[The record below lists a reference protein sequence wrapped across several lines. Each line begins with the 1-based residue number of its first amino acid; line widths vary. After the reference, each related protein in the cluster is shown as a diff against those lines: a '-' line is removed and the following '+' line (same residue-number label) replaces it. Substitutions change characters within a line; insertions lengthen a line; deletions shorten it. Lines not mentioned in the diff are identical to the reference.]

1 MHVNPRNPLS
11 DLRGASRLAIDAI
24 IGTTELVETVHRTIT
39 TVGGLLG
46 DADRQHTKGVTGMVY
61 WNIRTVTGWVGGSID
76 VLLGQLVPLLGGKD
90 SSSERETVQSIL
102 NGIVGDHL
110 VDTANPLAIRMQLRR
125 QGKSLARDDRTL
137 REAIQQSGGK
147 VMLLVHGWC
156 ANDLQW
162 DRSGHD
168 HGAALASDL
177 GCVPLYLHYNSGLH
191 ISENGSELSE
201 LLETFVGEW
210 PELKEL
216 TIIAYSMGGLI
227 SRSACHYG
235 EVAGHSWLH
244 PLRSLVC
251 IGTPHHGAPLER
263 YGNWIDNVLE
273 ITPYSAPFSRL
284 GKIRSA
290 GITDMR
296 YGNLLHD
303 DWNGWDRFALSG
315 DRRRAAPLPNG
326 VQCYAIAATTGRK
339 SSRFRHN
346 VIGDGLVPL
355 DSALGRH
362 KKPDLNLLFPDSH
375 QWIGRNMNH
384 MDLITKPEVYDVIR
398 RWLGSG

>member
-1 MHVNPRNPLS
+1 MHANRRNVFS
-11 DLRGASRLAIDAI
+11 DLRGASRLTIDAI
-24 IGTTELVETVHRTIT
+24 IGTTDLVEAVHRTIAT
-39 TVGGLLG
+39 FGGLLG
-46 DADRQHTKGVTGMVY
+46 DADRQRMKGITGMVY
-61 WNIRTVTGWVGGSID
+61 WNIRTVTGLVGGGID
-76 VLLGQLVPLLGGKD
+76 VLLRQLVPILGGKG
-90 SSSERETVQSIL
+90 SSPEREAVQSIL

-125 QGKSLARDDRTL
+125 KGKSLTRDDRAV
-137 REAIQQSGGK
+137 RAAIQESEGK
-147 VMLLVHGWC
+147 MMLFVHGWC

-162 DRSGHD
+162 NQSGHD
-168 HGAALASDL
+168 HPAALACDL
-177 GCVPLYLHYNSGLH
+177 EYVPVYLQYNSGLH
-191 ISENGSELSE
+191 ISENGTELSK

-235 EVAGHSWLH
+235 EVAGQSWLH
-244 PLRSLVC
+244 HLRKLVC
-251 IGTPHHGAPLER
+251 IGAPHHGAPLER

-303 DWNGWDRFALSG
+303 DWGGLDRFYLSG
-315 DRRRAAPLPNG
+315 DRRRAVPLPAG
-326 VQCYAIAATTGRK
+326 VQCYAIAATTGK
-339 SSRFRHN
+339 KASNFRDN

-355 DSALGRH
+355 NSALGRH
-362 KKPDLNLLFPDSH
+362 KKADLNLLFPESH

-384 MDLITKPEVYDVIR
+384 KDLITKLEVYDVIR
-398 RWLGSG
+398 RWFAL